1 MRSELA
7 AARAHAEK
15 IDRIIFCDG
24 GRIIRSSANRIAPA
38 RCPTLEEDPHRL
50 FEPTST
56 LSRERIDACWP
67 GRRFHACGTCACAA
81 TWVSADHTRPDHPA
95 SGNCGNLLPEYS
107 LLRTADLVR
116 RLKPGRLLGHRRF
129 DSGFAGKTGCGR
141 SLVRRRGLD

>member
-7 AARAHAEK
+7 AARTHAEK
-15 IDRIIFCDG
+15 IGAIIFYVR
-24 GRIIRSSANRIAPA
+24 GRIIRCSANRIPPA
-38 RCPTLEEDPHRL
+38 RCAALEEDPGRL
-50 FEPTST
+50 FERTST
-56 LSRERIDACWP
+56 SSPEHIDACWA
-67 GRRFHACGTCACAA
+67 GRRFHACGACACAA

-129 DSGFAGKTGCGR
+129 NGGFAGKSGCGGG
-141 SLVRRRGLD
+141 LVRWRGLD

>member
-7 AARAHAEK
+7 AERARAEK
-15 IDRIIFCDG
+15 IGRIIFHGG
-24 GRIIRSSANRIAPA
+24 GRIIRSSANWIAPA

-50 FEPTST
+50 FEATST
-56 LSRERIDACWP
+56 LSRERVDACWA
-67 GRRFHACGTCACAA
+67 GRRFHACGACACAA

-95 SGNCGNLLPEYS
+95 SGNCGNLLPECS

-129 DSGFAGKTGCGR
+129 DGGFAGKSGCGGG
-141 SLVRRRGLD
+141 LVRWRGLD